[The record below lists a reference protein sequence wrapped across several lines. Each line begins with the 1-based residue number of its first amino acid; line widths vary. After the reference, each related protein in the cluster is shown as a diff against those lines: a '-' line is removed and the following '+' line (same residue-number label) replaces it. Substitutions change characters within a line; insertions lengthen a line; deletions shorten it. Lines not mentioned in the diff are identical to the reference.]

1 MKLIDTTGTLMTP
14 AKAEAVAAEM
24 TAGDDSGWKYTAVHD
39 PKGTG
44 YSFVKIEDED
54 GNFVGKV

>member
-1 MKLIDTTGTLMTP
+1 MKLIDTTEKLMKP
-14 AKAEAVAAEM
+14 EEANRVAAEM
-24 TAGDDSGWKYTAVHD
+24 NASDPDWKYTAVHD